1 MRVLY
6 VSTEVYPALK
16 TGGLA
21 DVNAALPR
29 ALMDA
34 GAEVRLLLPA
44 FPALLAATQNLAEV
58 VRLRSPIPATGAG
71 TSVRILRGKLSG
83 VTAYLIEADQFYAR
97 PGNPYV
103 DEQGRDWPDNHL
115 RFALLGWTAS
125 RFADGSVDEWLPD
138 IVHGHDWHA
147 GLAPAYLAARGGERP
162 ACVFTVHNLGFQ
174 GQFAAETFRDLTLP
188 AHFFSLQ
195 GLEFYGKVNFM
206 KAGLHYADRITTV
219 SPTYAREIQTP
230 EFGFGMDGLLR
241 SRAGVLS
248 GVLNGVDYSVWN
260 PAADAAIAA
269 PYNKADPAGKAVC
282 KTALRAKLGLTS
294 GSSPLFCV
302 VSRLSEQKGL
312 DLVLEA
318 LPDLVRSGGQLAL
331 LGSGDSAL
339 ESGFLAATARFPG
352 MVSVRLGYDEAL
364 AHGLFAGSDATLVP
378 SRFEPCGL
386 TQMYAMAYGSLP
398 LVHRVG
404 GLADTVTDAS
414 AANLAAGTAT
424 GFAFDNADAAGL
436 RTALVRAFALW
447 QDQPA
452 WARVRAC
459 AMRQNFSWQ
468 LAARRYLD
476 LYRDLRP
483 LA

>member
-34 GAEVRLLLPA
+34 GAQVRLLLPA
-44 FPALLAATQNLAEV
+44 FPAIVAAAQDLTEV
-58 VRLRSPIPATGAG
+58 ARLHAPIPVSAG
-71 TSVRILRGKLSG
+71 GTAVRVLRGTLSG

-103 DEQGRDWPDNHL
+103 DNEGRDWPDNHQ

-125 RFADGSVDEWLPD
+125 RFADGSVDAWRPD

-162 ACVFTVHNLGFQ
+162 GCVFTVHNLGFQ
-174 GQFAAETFRDLTLP
+174 GQFAAETFRDLALP
-188 AHFFSLQ
+188 DHFFSLQ
-195 GLEFYGKVNFM
+195 GLEFYGRVNFM

-230 EFGFGMDGLLR
+230 EFGFGLDGLLR

-248 GVLNGVDYSVWN
+248 GVLNGVDDSVWN
-260 PAADAAIAA
+260 PATDAAIAA
-269 PYNKADPAGKAVC
+269 PFSKSNPAGKVLC
-282 KTALRAKLGLTS
+282 KSTLRTKLGLAPAS
-294 GSSPLFCV
+294 GPLFCV

-312 DLVLEA
+312 DLVLQA

-331 LGSGDSAL
+331 LGSGDSTL
-339 ESGFLAATARFPG
+339 ESGFLAATARFAG
-352 MVSVRLGYDEAL
+352 TVSVQIGYDEAL
-364 AHGLFAGSDATLVP
+364 AHSFFAGSDVTLIP

-424 GFAFDNADAAGL
+424 GIAFVGADVAGL
-436 RTALVRAFALW
+436 RAALVRTFALW
-447 QDQPA
+447 KDQPA
-452 WARVRAC
+452 WAMARAC
-459 AMRQNFSWQ
+459 AMRQDFSWQ
-468 LAARRYLD
+468 PAARRYMD

>member
-1 MRVLY
+1 MRILY
-6 VSTEVYPALK
+6 VSTEVDPALK

-44 FPALLAATQNLAEV
+44 FPALLAATQDLAEV
-58 VRLRSPIPATGAG
+58 VRLRSPIPVSGSGTG
-71 TSVRILRGKLSG
+71 VRVLRGTLSG

-103 DEQGRDWPDNHL
+103 DEQGRDWQDNHL

-125 RFADGSVDEWLPD
+125 RFADGSVDEWHPD

-174 GQFAAETFRDLTLP
+174 GQFDAETFRDLALP

-206 KAGLHYADRITTV
+206 KAGLHFADRITTV

-339 ESGFLAATARFPG
+339 ESGFLATTARFPG

-436 RTALVRAFALW
+436 RAALVRALALW

-459 AMRQNFSWQ
+459 AMLQNFSWQ
-468 LAARRYLD
+468 PAAHRYLD